1 MPLVSDSNGNKNNNN
16 NNNNNN
22 NGNITRDNGTARLVK
37 GVRSKSP
44 FETVDTN
51 KDVAKNSP

>member
-1 MPLVSDSNGNKNNNN
+1 MPLVSDSNN